1 MSPNDGEINAKVP
14 MSIAKR
20 AVGQFAANLI
30 QDEMVVGL
38 GTGSTTRFFI
48 EALIQ
53 RCREGL
59 KIATTVATSKESQ
72 RLAEAGGLRVLDIN
86 AVSQIDID
94 VDGADEIDPLKRLI
108 KGGGGALLREK
119 IIAQASAE
127 MLVIVDQHKLVD
139 KLGAFGVPVEVVP
152 FGCMHTLKHI
162 ERLNCKG
169 KLRMIEAPH
178 SDAKTKEGGL
188 PFITDNGNYIIDV
201 TLSHLCDNPAD
212 LDQALK
218 KLSGVIETG
227 FFINLAK
234 RVLVG
239 FDDGRVELRE

>member
-1 MSPNDGEINAKVP
+1 MTYLPRS
-14 MSIAKR
+14 STAKR
-20 AVGQFAANLI
+20 AVGQFAASLI
-30 QDEMVVGL
+30 QDGMIVGL

-59 KIATTVATSKESQ
+59 KIPLTVATSKESQ

-94 VDGADEIDPLKRLI
+94 VDGADEIDLQKRLI

-119 IIAQASAE
+119 IIAQASTE
-127 MLVIVDQHKLVD
+127 MLVIVDQHKLVN
-139 KLGAFGVPVEVVP
+139 KLGAFGIPVEVIP

-162 ERLNCKG
+162 EKLNCKG
-169 KLRMIEAPH
+169 KLRTIARSPKD
-178 SDAKTKEGGL
+178 SNAQDQAL

-201 TLSHLCDNPAD
+201 TLAHLCEDPEA
-212 LDQALK
+212 LDQAFK
-218 KLSGVIETG
+218 MLSGVVETG

-239 FDDGRVELRE
+239 FDDGHVELRE